1 MVKAIA
7 YEKAIDM
14 IHDLP
19 VTAVKTGNRLELRY
33 DGFARVVEVHAVGIS
48 TAGNPCMRVF
58 QVRGGSVS
66 NEPVGWRMMTLDK
79 SFSLHLTNE
88 VSSAPRKGYAR
99 DDRGMRQVFAQI

>member
-1 MVKAIA
+1 
-7 YEKAIDM
+7 M

-33 DGFARVVEVHAVGIS
+33 SGFTRVVEVHAVGIS

-66 NEPVGWRMMTLDK
+66 NEPVGWKMMTLDR
-79 SFSLHLTNE
+79 SFSLHLTDE
-88 VSSAPRKGYAR
+88 VSSAPRLGYAR
-99 DDRGMRQVFAQI
+99 NDRGMSQIFAQV